1 MGPVKPDLPV
11 RTMTLILKTFTRN
24 HIKIKLET
32 LVFNLHL
39 WHFGVHGL
47 LPSVYP
53 SVVRPVIR
61 QLEEPAPDPVI
72 GLPSPGALENPP
84 GISRTLSSVTVTGEP
99 DPGSGPNTSGA
110 SSSDI
115 RYGRSSGA
123 SSTSIGCCRTL
134 LTAEA
139 NSDSDQAYQS
149 SLMFITSWIP
159 NSWSID
165 CFSEFAGVSYLVASC
180 SSGVFRL
187 IRVNPG
193 GTLSASVGCRASG
206 CLDNRRGLDA
216 MLAQDGVEKLRS
228 AVSSTPSLRYL
239 SHLSSTAA
247 SSGFCRSAVG
257 PGSVQNCSLSD
268 SP

>member
-24 HIKIKLET
+24 YMRIKLET

-39 WHFGVHGL
+39 WLWSSIFICGT
-47 LPSVYP
+47 YP
-53 SVVRPVIR
+53 SVERPVIR
-61 QLEEPAPDPVI
+61 QPEEPALNLVI

-84 GISRTLSSVTVTGEP
+84 GISRALSSVAVTGEP
-99 DPGSGPNTSGA
+99 DPGSGPNTSGS

-115 RYGRSSGA
+115 RYGRSSRA

-134 LTAEA
+134 LMAEA
-139 NSDSDQAYQS
+139 NSDSDWAYQS
-149 SLMFITSWIP
+149 SVMFVTSWIP
-159 NSWSID
+159 NSSSID
-165 CFSEFAGVSYLVASC
+165 CFCESAGVSYLVASC

-187 IRVNPG
+187 IRANPG

-216 MLAQDGVEKLRS
+216 AP
-228 AVSSTPSLRYL
+228 A
-239 SHLSSTAA
+239 
-247 SSGFCRSAVG
+247 
-257 PGSVQNCSLSD
+257 
-268 SP
+268 

>member
-1 MGPVKPDLPV
+1 MGPVKPDLRV

-24 HIKIKLET
+24 RIKIKLET

-47 LPSVYP
+47 LLSVYP
-53 SVVRPVIR
+53 SVVHPVIR
-61 QLEEPAPDPVI
+61 RPEEPAPDLVI
-72 GLPSPGALENPP
+72 GLPSPGALENLL
-84 GISRTLSSVTVTGEP
+84 GVSRTLSSVAVTGEP

-139 NSDSDQAYQS
+139 NSDSDQAYQF
-149 SLMFITSWIP
+149 SLMFVTSWIP
-159 NSWSID
+159 NSSLID
-165 CFSEFAGVSYLVASC
+165 CFSEFAGVSYLVAFC

-193 GTLSASVGCRASG
+193 GTLSASVGC
-206 CLDNRRGLDA
+206 
-216 MLAQDGVEKLRS
+216 
-228 AVSSTPSLRYL
+228 
-239 SHLSSTAA
+239 
-247 SSGFCRSAVG
+247 
-257 PGSVQNCSLSD
+257 
-268 SP
+268 